1 MQQPMVVL
9 DAECADDE
17 VCSLANR
24 NAQIS
29 QRAVIPSDSR
39 REVGPQSGTMTYWR
53 NPRSM
58 RAAWASSRAPWR
70 TSSRMRSPTR
80 SGSCTAAASSFAVAW
95 VWRPRKCAIQTDVS
109 TRIMACQGC
118 DPHASRPTR
127 LPAQSL
133 EHRQRFDLL
142 AYPNQ
147 QPKAFF
153 HRCSLVEKPAADMA
167 CDINSSSISMVV
179 RTALHWSRPAGSRS
193 GALLCI
199 DRGRNLNAANCLP
212 SCNALHCQRRS
223 RRRRSRCPRLP
234 NE

>member
-39 REVGPQSGTMTYWR
+39 REVGPKSGTMTYWR

-153 HRCSLVEKPAADMA
+153 HRCSFGRKAGRRHGLRHQFVIDFDGGPHRASLVAARRVPQWRA
-167 CDINSSSISMVV
+167 
-179 RTALHWSRPAGSRS
+179 ALYRS
-193 GALLCI
+193 GPKPECSQLSSKL
-199 DRGRNLNAANCLP
+199 
-212 SCNALHCQRRS
+212 
-223 RRRRSRCPRLP
+223 
-234 NE
+234 

>member
-1 MQQPMVVL
+1 MLLHERKISVVMQQPMVVL

-39 REVGPQSGTMTYWR
+39 REVGPKSGTMTYWR
-53 NPRSM
+53 NPRST

-80 SGSCTAAASSFAVAW
+80 SGSRAAAASSFAVAW

-127 LPAQSL
+127 LPSPIPWAPPTLRPACVSEPATEGL
-133 EHRQRFDLL
+133 LPPLLFWSKSRPPTWLATSIRHRLRWWSAPRFTGRGPPGP
-142 AYPNQ
+142 AV
-147 QPKAFF
+147 A
-153 HRCSLVEKPAADMA
+153 RCSV
-167 CDINSSSISMVV
+167 SI
-179 RTALHWSRPAGSRS
+179 
-193 GALLCI
+193 GA
-199 DRGRNLNAANCLP
+199 
-212 SCNALHCQRRS
+212 
-223 RRRRSRCPRLP
+223 
-234 NE
+234 ET

>member
-39 REVGPQSGTMTYWR
+39 REVGPKSGTMTYWR
-53 NPRSM
+53 NPRST

-80 SGSCTAAASSFAVAW
+80 SGSCAAAASSFAVAW

-127 LPAQSL
+127 LPSPIPWAPPTLRPACVSEPATEGLLPPLLFGRKAGRRHGLRHQFVIDFDGGP
-133 EHRQRFDLL
+133 HR
-142 AYPNQ
+142 A
-147 QPKAFF
+147 
-153 HRCSLVEKPAADMA
+153 SLVAARRVPQWRA
-167 CDINSSSISMVV
+167 
-179 RTALHWSRPAGSRS
+179 ALYRS
-193 GALLCI
+193 GPKPECSQLSSKL
-199 DRGRNLNAANCLP
+199 
-212 SCNALHCQRRS
+212 
-223 RRRRSRCPRLP
+223 
-234 NE
+234 